1 MSEKVLLVD
10 DEEDFLEAM
19 SERMTARGMEVTT
32 ASSAKEAIDI
42 IDKISFDA
50 IILDFQM
57 PEMDGMEAL
66 QTIKA
71 KRPESQIILLTGYA
85 TLEKGVEA
93 MKIGATDFIEKPAD
107 LEVLSDKIKKAKA
120 ERMLIADKQQAEQST
135 QREGDRGLVWC
146 EMSTNGSQH
155 VRLRLPETAPQNHR
169 REPRDD
175 HPGRGGNSGQEREGR
190 HLPELQR
197 GSHG

>member
-10 DEEDFLEAM
+10 DELDFLEAM

-32 ASSAKEAIDI
+32 ASSAKKAIEI
-42 IDKISFDA
+42 IEKISFDA

-66 QTIKA
+66 RTIKA

-107 LEVLSDKIKKAKA
+107 LEALADKIKKAKA
-120 ERMLIADKQQAEQST
+120 ERMLIADKQQADKVLAAIKKY
-135 QREGDRGLVWC
+135 GV
-146 EMSTNGSQH
+146 
-155 VRLRLPETAPQNHR
+155 
-169 REPRDD
+169 
-175 HPGRGGNSGQEREGR
+175 
-190 HLPELQR
+190 
-197 GSHG
+197 